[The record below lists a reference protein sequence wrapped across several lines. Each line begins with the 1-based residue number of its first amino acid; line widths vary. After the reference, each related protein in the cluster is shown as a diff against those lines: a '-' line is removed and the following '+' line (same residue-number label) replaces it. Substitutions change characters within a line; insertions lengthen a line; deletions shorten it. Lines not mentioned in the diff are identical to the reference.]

1 MCRDGRLS
9 SILVFNTTL
18 SKGPALYPKT
28 AHTKCE
34 SKGCWQMVC
43 KLKYIESFPLLI
55 EDFSVYHEKKL
66 LPVLSM

>member
-9 SILVFNTTL
+9 SILVFSTTP
-18 SKGPALYPKT
+18 SKGPALYPIT
-28 AHTKCE
+28 AHTKGE

-55 EDFSVYHEKKL
+55 EDFSVY
-66 LPVLSM
+66 